1 MSLRRPYGAAPCCRG
16 NEPESRQIRVRSSK
30 QVGCACRATWS
41 DGPAPKGGCVQS
53 PLSPARILKTLNE
66 LGAAAAAHYS
76 AGRYAEA
83 VAAYRMALAIAPRN
97 AGILHNLGVALAAA
111 GQSDDAA
118 ASFRNASA
126 AAPLAADSWLALGHL
141 EFARNRLPAA
151 KEAFSRAFALAPNSI
166 DALFDLGY
174 VNHELGDFAEAI
186 PPLEVARKLDPG
198 NEQIWWHLFSSRLSA
213 GDRATALREFLEFEA
228 NCSFT
233 PLLFLAALN
242 CIRGMGDPQREARY
256 LRRALDLEYVSKD
269 RTALAAILLRLQYF
283 DVSREE
289 LFRLYQS
296 YDRLMQEPVAG
307 ITPLARSTRLP
318 GKRVRIGYMSADFNW
333 HVMGRLMLDV
343 IAAHDRDR
351 YAIYLYSLRNAGS
364 DSMTASFRNLADR
377 FVELPWPGDTEAAR
391 VIADDDC
398 DVLVDLMGHSTY
410 SRPAIL
416 ALKPA
421 RVIVTHL
428 GYHGA
433 VGLSQVDFKI
443 TDRYADLPDAGQ
455 FQIEKPLAMA
465 SCILPF
471 RRAPSESAI
480 PPSREKLGIAANEIV
495 LGEFVTIRKLSPRCL
510 ALWKTILAAAPLSVL
525 LFSPSSPAD
534 QSAFVREIEGAGI
547 DVARIRFI
555 ERGGD
560 YVADRARYRIVDI
573 VLDTLPY
580 SGGDTTIAALENG
593 VPVVTL
599 AGTRHSERVSASILW
614 HLDLDGLVA
623 STEEDYVRKTV
634 ALASDGAHRVRVRTM
649 VAARYTEISSTHPE
663 RYVRD
668 LEAALDEAIASAPTL
683 RG

>member
-1 MSLRRPYGAAPCCRG
+1 MHVPHDSVRNKGAQRRR
-16 NEPESRQIRVRSSK
+16 R
-30 QVGCACRATWS
+30 TL
-41 DGPAPKGGCVQS
+41 S
-53 PLSPARILKTLNE
+53 PLSPARILKTLND
-66 LGAAAAAHYS
+66 LVAAAAAHYA

-83 VAAYRMALAIAPRN
+83 VAAYRTALATAPRN

-111 GQSDDAA
+111 GRSDDAA

-151 KEAFSRAFALAPNSI
+151 KEAFARACALAPASI

-186 PPLEVARKLDPG
+186 PPLEIARKLDSG
-198 NEQIWWHLFSSRLSA
+198 NEQVWWHLFSSRLGA
-213 GDRATALREFLEFEA
+213 GDRAAALREFLEFEA
-228 NCSFT
+228 NHSFT

-242 CIRGMGDPQREARY
+242 CLRGMGDPEREARY
-256 LRRALDLEYVSKD
+256 LRQALDLEYADKD

-283 DVSREE
+283 DVSRQE

-296 YDRLMQEPVAG
+296 YDRLMQERVAG
-307 ITPLARSTRLP
+307 VAPLARSKRLP

-343 IAAHDRDR
+343 IAAHDRER
-351 YAIYLYSLRNAGS
+351 YAIHLYSLRNAGP
-364 DSMTASFRNLADR
+364 DSTTESFRSLADR
-377 FVELPWPGDTEAAR
+377 FVELPWPGDAEAAR

-416 ALKPA
+416 AMKPA

-443 TDRYADLPDAGQ
+443 TDRYADLPDAGR

-471 RRAPSESAI
+471 RRAAGESAI
-480 PPSREKLGIAANEIV
+480 PPSREKLGIAANAIV
-495 LGEFVTIRKLSPRCL
+495 FGEFVTIRKLSPRCL
-510 ALWKTILAAAPLSVL
+510 MLWKRILAAAPPCVL

-534 QSAFVREIEGAGI
+534 QSAFVQEIEGAGI
-547 DVARIRFI
+547 DVGRIRFI
-555 ERGGD
+555 ERGED
-560 YVADRARYRIVDI
+560 DVADRARYGIVDI

-580 SGGDTTIAALENG
+580 SGGDTTMAALENG
-593 VPVVTL
+593 VPVVAL
-599 AGTRHSERVSASILW
+599 VGTRHAERVSASILW
-614 HLDLDGLVA
+614 HLGLEGLVA
-623 STEEDYVRKTV
+623 SSEEDYVRKAV
-634 ALASDGAHRVRVRTM
+634 ALAGDPALRARLRAM
-649 VAARYTEISSTHPE
+649 VVAKYAETSSTHPE

-668 LEAALDEAIASAPTL
+668 LEAVLDQAIATARTPP
-683 RG
+683 R